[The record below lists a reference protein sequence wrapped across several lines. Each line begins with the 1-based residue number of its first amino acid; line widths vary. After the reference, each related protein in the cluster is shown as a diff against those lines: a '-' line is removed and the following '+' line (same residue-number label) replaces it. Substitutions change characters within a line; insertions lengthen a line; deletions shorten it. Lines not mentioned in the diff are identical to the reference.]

1 MYQNELQLFVP
12 LLSNPDNQEGWPKC
26 VAEDV
31 MTHIHAFRGTVYQIK
46 GKITGQTLLPMP
58 VGIEKVYQEVQ
69 NLIES

>member
-1 MYQNELQLFVP
+1 MP
-12 LLSNPDNQEGWPKC
+12 LISNPDNQKGWPKC
-26 VAEDV
+26 VADDV
-31 MTHIHAFRGTVYQIK
+31 MKHIHTFRGSVYQIK